1 MRETFPLGKM
11 RDGALDYSIGCQILA
26 LAFILLSTQVIV
38 GTQAGN
44 PDAHDRT
51 AAQTSGGAST
61 DGIQKRSNE
70 FGIWGGISF
79 DAPTLIGKTPDAKF
93 GNIGLRYG
101 RVLLASQ
108 DSRIRVDAQTAMD
121 SHGFNFDSKLS
132 ILPHMRI

>member
-11 RDGALDYSIGCQILA
+11 RDCALDYSIGCQILA

-44 PDAHDRT
+44 ADAHDWT

-61 DGIQKRSNE
+61 DGIEKRSNE

-101 RVLLASQ
+101 RVLLAARQ
-108 DSRIRVDAQTAMD
+108 RIRVDAQTAMD

>member
-1 MRETFPLGKM
+1 M
-11 RDGALDYSIGCQILA
+11 
-26 LAFILLSTQVIV
+26 

-44 PDAHDRT
+44 ADAHDWT

-101 RVLLASQ
+101 RVLLASKTVAFEWTLKQ
-108 DSRIRVDAQTAMD
+108 QWILMGSTLIVSSRFFRT
-121 SHGFNFDSKLS
+121 
-132 ILPHMRI
+132 

>member
-1 MRETFPLGKM
+1 MQYARDFPAWQEA
-11 RDGALDYSIGCQILA
+11 RRRADYSIGCQILA
-26 LAFILLSTQVIV
+26 LAFILLSTRVIV
-38 GTQAGN
+38 GTQVGN

-101 RVLLASQ
+101 RVLLASKTVAFEWTLKQ
-108 DSRIRVDAQTAMD
+108 QWILMGSTLIVSSRFFRT
-121 SHGFNFDSKLS
+121 
-132 ILPHMRI
+132 